1 MRTTLT
7 TWRLAACAAMAI
19 LAMLAMAV
27 PVAAQGDTPA
37 PTTTPA
43 IPKDRQATNVAVI
56 TIYGEIDGEGVMARS
71 VQRRIAMAERA
82 GANALVFE
90 INTPGGSVD
99 AVLKI
104 CNAIK
109 QSSIGNTIA
118 WINPDAYSGGAI
130 VALACRRIIVND
142 PASFGDAKPI
152 AGGPLG
158 LPVAGVVPPEML
170 KKILPPLLAE
180 VVDSARRHNEFVG
193 AYEWDEYLVQS
204 FVADD
209 VELWLV
215 RNPTTGVRVC
225 VDRREFEMLFPGR
238 DTGGA
243 TRVVGIPGAR
253 REPTPPSN
261 VAAPAAGVPE
271 GSTKIG
277 MVNTDVESRQR
288 VPTQRPRFGPGDAGT
303 WELVEKVSDG
313 TAPVMLKAADM
324 LALGLA
330 ANDTREENGRR
341 LLVPVRSDADLLAYV
356 QGKHLIRLDQSW
368 SEGLVLVMTHWSVRA
383 VLIIVFLIALFIE
396 MTHAGAIVPGAIALV
411 ALAGLIA
418 PPMLIGMSGWWALA
432 AILIGIVLLVL
443 EVLVFPGFG
452 VAGVLGLLLLFVGLV
467 GTFLPRGGGFF
478 PGVGE
483 GGTSAL
489 HGATVVLLSMFSA
502 GVGMFFVAK
511 HFKSLPILGRLVLS
525 DPGSTEESEGFLVE
539 AMAGPDAGIKVGEV
553 GIALTPLRPSGRIEI
568 GERVLDAV
576 AEFGYIDAGTK
587 VRVVRRDGFS
597 MGVEPVR
604 EQA

>member
-1 MRTTLT
+1 MRTALT
-7 TWRLAACAAMAI
+7 TWRLAACAALAI
-19 LAMLAMAV
+19 LAMLALTG
-27 PVAAQGDTPA
+27 PVAAQSDQPA
-37 PTTTPA
+37 GVA
-43 IPKDRQATNVAVI
+43 IPKERQATNVSII

-82 GANALVFE
+82 GANAIVFD

-109 QSSIGNTIA
+109 KSSIGNTIA

-130 VALACRRIIVND
+130 VALACRRILVND

-152 AGGPLG
+152 AGGPMG

-193 AYEWDEYLVQS
+193 TYEWDEYLVQA

-209 VELWLV
+209 VELWQV
-215 RNPTTGVRVC
+215 RNPKTGVRVC
-225 VDRREFEMLFPGR
+225 IDRREFELLFPGR

-243 TRVVGIPGAR
+243 TRVVGIPNAA
-253 REPTPPSN
+253 REPTPPTTTATPS
-261 VAAPAAGVPE
+261 PGVPE

-277 MVNTDVESRQR
+277 MVNTDVESRQS
-288 VPTQRPRFGPGDAGT
+288 VSSQRPRFLPADVGQ
-303 WELVEKVSDG
+303 WELVEKVCDG
-313 TAPVMLKAADM
+313 TAPVMLKGPDM

-330 ANDTREENGRR
+330 SNDAREENGKRTLTPIR
-341 LLVPVRSDADLLAYV
+341 NDADLLAYV
-356 QGKHLIRLDQSW
+356 QGKHIIRLDQSW
-368 SEGLVLVMTHWSVRA
+368 SEGLVLVMTHWTVRA

-411 ALAGLIA
+411 ALAALIA

-432 AILIGIVLLVL
+432 AILVGIVLLVL

-452 VAGVLGLLLLFVGLV
+452 VAGVLGLVLLFVGLV

-483 GGTSAL
+483 GGTTAL
-489 HGATVVLLSMFSA
+489 HGATIVLLSMFSA

-511 HFKSLPILGRLVLS
+511 HFKSLPILGRLVLT

-539 AMAGPDAGIKVGEV
+539 AMEGPQAGIKVGDT
-553 GIALTPLRPSGRIEI
+553 GIALTPMRPSGRVEI
-568 GERVLDAV
+568 GDRVLDAV
-576 AEFGYIDAGTK
+576 AEFGFIDAGSK
-587 VRVVRRDGFS
+587 VRVARRDGFS
-597 MGVEPVR
+597 MGVEPIR